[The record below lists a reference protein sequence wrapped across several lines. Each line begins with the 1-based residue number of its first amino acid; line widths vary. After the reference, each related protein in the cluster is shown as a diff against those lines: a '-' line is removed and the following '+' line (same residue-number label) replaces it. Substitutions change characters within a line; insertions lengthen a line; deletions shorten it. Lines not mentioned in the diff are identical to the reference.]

1 MQSVVQTIVDCSN
14 RLQSQEAT
22 IENQQETIRNKNLII
37 EEDTVNFD
45 DIYDAIVDKGQ
56 YPTKTD
62 RSTYAP
68 AIEQI
73 ETGGTY
79 QTKSVTPS
87 TSTQVITPDTGYDA
101 LSEVDVAAVDSSI
114 DQNIQAS
121 NIRKDV
127 EILGVVGNYE
137 GSAPNLE
144 TRTVQGGVSTELA
157 PTPVRFTP
165 SVGYDGFS
173 EFSVTPARLQAELYV
188 QPSAT
193 EYTREYGSLGDT
205 YQGARKVRVA
215 GDANLVAG
223 NIKSGVSIFGVQG
236 SLSCNLQT
244 KSATPSTSAQQVTPD
259 SGYDG
264 LDEVNIA
271 AVTAAIDANIV
282 AGNIKKDVTILGVQG
297 TLEGADTEIYGTA
310 VNVLEGVNKAYNET
324 LIEYDGRMFLVCA
337 DKYYEID
344 AENQTLTQI
353 YSGDV
358 TRDDQA
364 MHNKSQ
370 MVGNKLYF
378 VFTDFSGFLNLYS
391 FDFSTNTR
399 TQLFRNPTGP
409 SNGIESMCSDGT
421 YLYLADR
428 QNLKLWKIDIATLA
442 ISELAVLTRYYTSM
456 VYRDGYIYGVLG
468 DYVDKIDVT
477 DGTITNLFNTSTD
490 TSADCYR
497 NLVADSD
504 YIYLIGGKNSLHKIL
519 RFNGSTY
526 EEFTVTNSYK
536 DCKPL
541 IYKGDLYIVN
551 YGRGYSDNKLYKAG
565 ARFNKND
572 FIPASKTGVE
582 IDTTGI
588 KKIMLI

>member
-37 EEDTVNFD
+37 EEDTINFD
-45 DIYDAIVDKGQ
+45 SIYDAIVDKGQ
-56 YPTKTD
+56 HPTKAD

-87 TSTQVITPDTGYDA
+87 TSAQVITPDAGYDA
-101 LSEVDVAAVDSSI
+101 MDEVDVAAVTSNI
-114 DQNIQAS
+114 DQNIQAG
-121 NIRKDV
+121 NIKDGV
-127 EILGVVGNYE
+127 TILGVQGNYT
-137 GSAPNLE
+137 GQSVNLQ
-144 TRTVQGGVSTELA
+144 TKSVNGGVSTELV
-157 PTPVRFTP
+157 PTPVTYTP
-165 SVGYDGFS
+165 DQGYDGFS
-173 EFSVTPARLQAELYV
+173 QFDVTPARLETEKYMT
-188 QPSAT
+188 PSAN
-193 EYTREYGSLGDT
+193 EQT
-205 YQGARKVRVA
+205 YDYANDLVYRGARKVRVA

-236 SLSCNLQT
+236 SLAPNLQT
-244 KSATPSTSAQQVTPD
+244 KAVSPSTSAQQVTPD

-264 LDEVNIA
+264 LNEVNIA

-297 TLEGADTEIYGTA
+297 ILEGADTDIYGTA
-310 VNVLEGVNKAYNET
+310 VNVLEGVNQAYNET

-337 DKYYEID
+337 NKYYEID
-344 AENQTLTQI
+344 IENETMTLL
-353 YSGDV
+353 YSSDV
-358 TRDDQA
+358 TRDDQS
-364 MHNKSQ
+364 MHYKSQ

-378 VFTDFSGFLNLYS
+378 VFGDFSGFLNVYS

-399 TQLFRNPTGP
+399 TQLLHNPTGP
-409 SNGIESMCSDGT
+409 SNAIESICSDGT

-428 QNLKLWKIDIATLA
+428 TNLKIWKINISTLA

-456 VYRDGYIYGVLG
+456 VYRDGYIYGCLG
-468 DYVDKIDVT
+468 DYVDKIDVS

-497 NLVADSD
+497 TLVADSD

-551 YGRGYSDNKLYKAG
+551 YGRGYNDNKLYKAG

-582 IDTTGI
+582 IDVTGI
-588 KKIMLI
+588 KNIMLI